1 MKILLVGE
9 YSRLHNSLKEG
20 LLASGHDV
28 TLISTGD
35 HFKGY
40 PSDILLKR
48 SFNTGLL
55 RKIKIGIYSIFG
67 FDITSWSVKKQFFK
81 NKEKLKNFDVVQLI
95 NESPFDAM
103 PRHEIEMI
111 RFLKENNSSLYL
123 LSCGNDYLHVQH
135 LLKNTNRYS
144 ILKGYLAKEVPASV
158 YDYVLKYVTPPF
170 QKLHEFVFEQIEGVI
185 ASDLDYH
192 IPLKDHPNYLG
203 FIPNPIN
210 TDTIR
215 PIDLEIRDKI
225 IIFLGINR
233 KNYHTKGIAYFEE
246 AIAILQ
252 ERHSEEIQISIA
264 ENLPYDVYINT
275 YNKAHIV
282 FDQVLSFDQGYNA
295 LEAMAKG
302 KVVFTGAE
310 EEFLTKYN
318 LQKDEVCVNVLPD
331 AEAIVK
337 KVEFLLNNRKKIKE
351 ISKNARLFIEREH
364 DYKAISRQYVDIWK
378 KGDRTLN

>member
-20 LLASGHDV
+20 LLALGHEV

-48 SFNTGLL
+48 PFNTGLL
-55 RKIKIGIYSIFG
+55 RKMKIGIYRIFG
-67 FDITSWSVKKQFFK
+67 TDITSLSVKYQFFK
-81 NKEKLKNFDVVQLI
+81 NKERLKGFDVVQLI

-103 PRHEIEMI
+103 PRHEIVMI
-111 RFLKENNSSLYL
+111 RFLKAHNNSLFL
-123 LSCGNDYLHVQH
+123 LSCGNDYLQVQY
-135 LLKNTNRYS
+135 LLKNTNKYS
-144 ILKGYLAKEVPASV
+144 ILKEYLSNEVPAQV
-158 YDYVLKYVTPPF
+158 YEYVLKYVTPSF
-170 QKLHEFVFEQIEGVI
+170 QQLHECVFKHIEGVI

-203 FIPNPIN
+203 LIPNPIN
-210 TDTIR
+210 TDTIT
-215 PIDLEIRDKI
+215 PIEPEIHEKI

-233 KNYHTKGIAYFEE
+233 KNYHTKGIKYFEE
-246 AIAILQ
+246 AIAILEQ
-252 ERHSEEIQISIA
+252 NYGDEIQISIA
-264 ENLPYDVYINT
+264 ENLPYNVYINT

-282 FDQVLSFDQGYNA
+282 FDQVLSMDQGYNA

-310 EEFLTKYN
+310 DEFLTKYN
-318 LQKDEVCVNVLPD
+318 LQEDEVCINALPD
-331 AEAIVK
+331 AEAIVS
-337 KVEFLLNNRKKIKE
+337 KVIYLLNNKNKIKE
-351 ISKNARLFIEREH
+351 IGNNARLFIEREH
-364 DYKAISRQYVDIWK
+364 DYKTISKRFVAIWK
-378 KGDRTLN
+378 NEVTPKG